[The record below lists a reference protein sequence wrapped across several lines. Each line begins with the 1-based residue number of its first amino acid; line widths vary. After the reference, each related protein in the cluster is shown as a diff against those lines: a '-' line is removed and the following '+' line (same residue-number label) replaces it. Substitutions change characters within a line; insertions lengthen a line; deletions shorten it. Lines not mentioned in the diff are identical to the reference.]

1 MGYSQKGD
9 PKKFEYPE
17 HFSATITRIHWLDLW
32 FGAYIGSIAYRPDN
46 IFIEDNRDWLMDEV
60 FGRRSSELVQYS
72 VQYFCG
78 KILIDGWGVWE
89 DEEQWISAFPA
100 RCRNF
105 TSQKYYT
112 TIDGAKLAENIKE
125 TESSDGVS
133 RGLLSLTD
141 KWVKVEGGEH
151 EQPIVGNRMV
161 TLLETAAVVRMY
173 VFNPWYFKKPACVER
188 W

>member
-1 MGYSQKGD
+1 ML
-9 PKKFEYPE
+9 P
-17 HFSATITRIHWLDLW
+17 H
-32 FGAYIGSIAYRPDN
+32 
-46 IFIEDNRDWLMDEV
+46 
-60 FGRRSSELVQYS
+60 
-72 VQYFCG
+72 C
-78 KILIDGWGVWE
+78 
-89 DEEQWISAFPA
+89 
-100 RCRNF
+100 NF